1 MMTAILGLAAMVALI
16 ALFAIFFYWYSRQIR
31 DGRIDLYTDPE
42 WTSVT
47 GPASPHSLP
56 DPETSFGK
64 RQEYD
69 DDHTLHLPEE

>member
-16 ALFAIFFYWYSRQIR
+16 ALFAIFVYWYFRQIR

-47 GPASPHSLP
+47 GPASPHPLR
-56 DPETSFGK
+56 DPSIGE